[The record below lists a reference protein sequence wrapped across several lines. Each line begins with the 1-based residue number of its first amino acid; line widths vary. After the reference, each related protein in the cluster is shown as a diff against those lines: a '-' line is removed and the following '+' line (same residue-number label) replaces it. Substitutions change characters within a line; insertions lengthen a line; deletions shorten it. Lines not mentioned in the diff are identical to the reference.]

1 MPDLRH
7 VLEARREA
15 LRPEAGGFERLTRRR
30 RRRETR
36 RRVAAGTLALAL
48 MAGGL
53 LVAASVWRG
62 AQRLPEEPVPIDRST
77 VSSLV
82 VAWTA
87 RVQGEPSTPSVADG
101 MVFVSADRLYA
112 FPASCGSGGSAC
124 PPLWVGNVGGDQ
136 PLTAPTVLDGV
147 VYVGAD
153 RLYAFDE
160 RCGVDG
166 STCVPLWT
174 SSASGN
180 PSIGLSAPVAGHG
193 HVYVSQGGD
202 LYAFNPRC
210 GATVCAPTW
219 TGAGVGSDSSRVALG
234 RWVYVRLHGS
244 LSAFP
249 FDCPTRRCGPRWNV
263 PSSDEYPDQPI
274 VAGGGELYVGPDA
287 FEANCGEGGGCSPSW
302 VAGVDAPTAED
313 LGANMIGGTA
323 VVDGVVFMTASR
335 LYAFPARCAS
345 DGSTCPP
352 LWVGPRQASAVITG
366 FQSWST
372 PTVSHGLVFTATD
385 RVSVFDSMCATHGA
399 ACQPIWVGPAVSG
412 TIMTGVAVTSGR
424 VFVGSSD
431 GTVWGYQTSPA

>member
-7 VLEARREA
+7 ELEARREA

-30 RRRETR
+30 RR
-36 RRVAAGTLALAL
+36 VAGGTLALTL

-53 LVAASVWRG
+53 LVVASVWRG

-87 RVQGEPSTPSVADG
+87 HVEGEPSTPLAADG
-101 MVFVSADRLYA
+101 VVFVS
-112 FPASCGSGGSAC
+112 
-124 PPLWVGNVGGDQ
+124 
-136 PLTAPTVLDGV
+136 
-147 VYVGAD
+147 AD

-174 SSASGN
+174 SSAPGN

-193 HVYVSQGGD
+193 HVYVSKGGD

-210 GATVCAPTW
+210 GTTVCAPAW
-219 TGAGVGSDSSRVALG
+219 TGAGVGSDSSRVAIG
-234 RWVYVRLHGS
+234 KWVYVRFHGS

-249 FDCPTRRCGPRWNV
+249 FDCPTGRCGPRWNV
-263 PSSDEYPDQPI
+263 PSYDEYPDQPV

-287 FEANCGEGGGCSPSW
+287 FEANCGQGGRCSPSW

-313 LGANMIGGTA
+313 LRANTIVGTA
-323 VVDGVVFMTASR
+323 VADGVVFMTARR
-335 LYAFPARCAS
+335 LCAFPAGCAS

-352 LWVGPRQASAVITG
+352 RWVGPRQASAVITG
-366 FQSWST
+366 LQSWST
-372 PTVSHGLVFTATD
+372 PTVSRRLVFTATD
-385 RVSVFDSMCATHGA
+385 RVSVFDSTCGTNGA

-412 TIMTGVAVTSGR
+412 TILTGVAVTSGR
-424 VFVGSSD
+424 AFVGSSD
-431 GTVWGYQTSPA
+431 GTVWGYQTSAG